1 MVTFR
6 AIFLS
11 LVVRYSKKRNATPP
25 GGTFPTQ
32 IHKNLLKKLRR
43 CVVPHDVFCLFY
55 SLSGSIIY
63 LAITKDIEP
72 STDEYLAHVIIRII

>member
-1 MVTFR
+1 MQINGWLH
-6 AIFLS
+6 AK
-11 LVVRYSKKRNATPP
+11 VRKKRNATPP

-43 CVVPHDVFCLFY
+43 LFY

-63 LAITKDIEP
+63 LAVTDDIEP
-72 STDEYLAHVIIRII
+72 SADEDLAHVIIRII